1 MKFLAISEHLML
13 FPLTAAHD
21 KKWLG
26 ICKYE
31 EPEAQHQSVRM
42 LAQPTYPDH
51 GPGRVVHGGGGASS
65 SPHKKVLNGPLKGC

>member
-1 MKFLAISEHLML
+1 MQ

-42 LAQPTYPDH
+42 LVQPTYPDH
-51 GPGRVVHGGGGASS
+51 GPGRVVHGGGGASA
-65 SPHKKVLNGPLKGC
+65 SPHNNSFLLKTNEIIITLISII